1 MLRDAEKSIL
11 IQHRTLLQVL
21 QVPVLTEDAEKG
33 RDTVGKPTAFSHII
47 KKIAITTAIENLSS
61 SAARTDRMPL
71 MQMHT
76 S

>member
-11 IQHRTLLQVL
+11 IHRRTLL

-33 RDTVGKPTAFSHII
+33 RDTVGKPTAFNHII